1 MSRRRSG
8 GGVRGVW
15 NWLVGKE
22 QLSGKMLFDE
32 MIEHTDGMLA
42 AMKLDRGGDLISE
55 ALRFTGS
62 DRMLSGGVVEG
73 EVRREGAG

>member
-1 MSRRRSG
+1 M
-8 GGVRGVW
+8 W

-32 MIEHTDGMLA
+32 MIEHGDGMLA
-42 AMKLDRGGDLISE
+42 AMRHDVGDELISE

-62 DRMLSGGVVEG
+62 DRMLGDGVIEG
-73 EVRREGAG
+73 EVRRE

>member
-1 MSRRRSG
+1 M
-8 GGVRGVW
+8 
-15 NWLVGKE
+15 GKE